1 MAHSIETMFG
11 MKDKVIVVTGGTR
24 GIGRTITEAL
34 CELGAKVIAFGS
46 TERSVSAAREAMP
59 DCDFMVV
66 NVGDDNAVR
75 NAAEA
80 VFAKYGRVDGLV
92 TIAGTQELQAALEAT
107 QESFNHVM
115 NINVTGTM
123 LCAKYFGAIMK
134 DQGKGRIVTCGSV
147 RGSQGKANYASYAA
161 SKGAVKNLTRS
172 LAVEFAPYGVTVNC
186 FSPCFVLTELAT
198 DMMTEAGYNWAVSR
212 IPMGRLGEPQD
223 MVGTVVFLLSDAS
236 AFVTGADI
244 PVDGGWMAG

>member
-46 TERSVSAAREAMP
+46 TERSVNAAREALP
-59 DCDFMVV
+59 SCDFMVV
-66 NVGDDNAVR
+66 NVGDDSSVAG
-75 NAAEA
+75 AAEA
-80 VFAKYGRVDGLV
+80 IYAKYGRVDGLV
-92 TIAGTQELQAALEAT
+92 NIAGTQELQPALEAT
-107 QESFNHVM
+107 QESFNHVL

-123 LCAKYFGAIMK
+123 LCAKHFGKIMK
-134 DQGKGRIVTCGSV
+134 EQHYGRIVTCGSV
-147 RGSQGKANYASYAA
+147 RGSQGKTNYASYAA

-172 LAVEFAPYGVTVNC
+172 LAVELAPFGITVNC
-186 FSPCFVLTELAT
+186 FSPCFVLTELASE
-198 DMMTEAGYNWAVSR
+198 MMTEAGYNWAVSR
-212 IPMGRLGEPQD
+212 IPMGRLGEKED
-223 MVGTVVFLLSDAS
+223 MVGTVVFLLSEAS